1 MGIYGLTLSFLGMPG
16 PPWLCHAA
24 SKTARA
30 CGIVCCI
37 WCVLWFSGAEDFS
50 EPSCSFAMKLWM
62 RSPSTSTALAEPSSC
77 SLNFATQYF
86 PHPEVADEG
95 LGKRVFTVS
104 SSSLWLNLSQTSKS
118 SALRSS
124 VHAVFTKSC
133 AAACGYLLAGPLLC
147 PDPKEEPARRMPQSP
162 QPSPSLAGHPA
173 SCSMYCRVNCS
184 RNLAATGKSLQMPWS
199 CRRRSA
205 AGPLFAKHLRR
216 EFRIPIFG
224 SLCATDVKLVTP
236 RTPWLTQLLAQQC
249 DAGAPQT
256 RNGSACASG

>member
-1 MGIYGLTLSFLGMPG
+1 MRPEDVGCLTPKVSELREISAFGTHSVATQRLPRSFVEEVMGIYGLTLSFLGMPG

-95 LGKRVFTVS
+95 LGKRVLTVS

-118 SALRSS
+118 SALPSS
-124 VHAVFTKSC
+124 VFWRCSPRAVLQLLDTSLQVHCFVLTRRKKTGTK
-133 AAACGYLLAGPLLC
+133 
-147 PDPKEEPARRMPQSP
+147 DDHQ
-162 QPSPSLAGHPA
+162 SPSLAGHPA

-199 CRRRSA
+199 CGLGVLVQPLDHFSRS
-205 AGPLFAKHLRR
+205 
-216 EFRIPIFG
+216 
-224 SLCATDVKLVTP
+224 T
-236 RTPWLTQLLAQQC
+236 
-249 DAGAPQT
+249 
-256 RNGSACASG
+256 